1 MIPKFVYRH
10 NFSQRN
16 SYRPDGV
23 RIYCDVRILG
33 IIVIGCLLSAG
44 QVYAQTP
51 QEEQPDTPEKISQ
64 ADETTNDSTILK
76 ESGSDTE
83 TIANQPTAV
92 EQAPKVQNDPL
103 GVASDS
109 PPTSTPVSNTSEIQ
123 SKVTVPVTGLSS
135 GSTAKKDRPDETM
148 SKLESRPLPPDPRQS
163 KKTQQVSVASHQGT
177 NDAAQSASGDSSL
190 KSINTPD
197 WILKTLGALGA
208 VIGLILF
215 LRPLLKRLAGPL
227 GNARAPSGVIEAL
240 ARYPFGKGQSLV
252 LLKLDSRI
260 ILLCQTSQG
269 SNLITEMT
277 DPDDVASI
285 LRRVHDEKG
294 ESFNRKLEGLLHGGG
309 GNDVVNRSHGQVQEI
324 SNSPGIVDL
333 TSEGSGRS
341 WWTRILGVK
350 NSGLGSQQQIVTK
363 IEVR

>member
-1 MIPKFVYRH
+1 MT
-10 NFSQRN
+10 
-16 SYRPDGV
+16 G
-23 RIYCDVRILG
+23 
-33 IIVIGCLLSAG
+33 LLSG
-44 QVYAQTP
+44 
-51 QEEQPDTPEKISQ
+51 DSGKNDQ
-64 ADETTNDSTILK
+64 ANKAI
-76 ESGSDTE
+76 
-83 TIANQPTAV
+83 
-92 EQAPKVQNDPL
+92 
-103 GVASDS
+103 
-109 PPTSTPVSNTSEIQ
+109 
-123 SKVTVPVTGLSS
+123 
-135 GSTAKKDRPDETM
+135 

-163 KKTQQVSVASHQGT
+163 KKSTQASVVSQQGT
-177 NDAAQSASGDSSL
+177 NDATQSVSEDSSF

-208 VIGLILF
+208 VIGLILL

-260 ILLCQTSQG
+260 LLLCQTSQG

-277 DPDDVASI
+277 NPDDVASI

-309 GNDVVNRSHGQVQEI
+309 GNDVVNSHHGEVRGM
-324 SNSPGIVDL
+324 STSPGIVDL
-333 TSEGSGRS
+333 TSEGTDRS
-341 WWTRILGVK
+341 WWTRILGGR

-363 IEVR
+363 IEVK